1 MEKTYWNSL
10 GKYQDEVDRINK
22 LVPSRSRTDNRYMNL
37 FLVAS
42 NLYYDMYNN
51 DGCNISY

>member
-22 LVPSRSRTDNRYMNL
+22 LVPSRGRTDNRYMNL